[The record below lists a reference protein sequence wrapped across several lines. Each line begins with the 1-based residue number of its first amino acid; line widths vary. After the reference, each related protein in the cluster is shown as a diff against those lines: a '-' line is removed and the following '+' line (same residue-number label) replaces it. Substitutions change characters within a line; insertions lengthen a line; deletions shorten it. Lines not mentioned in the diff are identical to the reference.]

1 MWLNRTG
8 RDGPSIVLYEYLV
21 FLFEKL
27 PNIDINDPAA
37 IDSVMTWS
45 DILPARCKMPVKD
58 DDTLVRG

>member
-45 DILPARCKMPVKD
+45 DILPARCKMPV
-58 DDTLVRG
+58 